1 MPEGHAVTRDRA
13 RKKAIRA
20 RMAATG
26 EPYNAAARKLD
37 AASPVDDPAVIDEVV
52 ARANSTLAT
61 PRARI
66 EVRVDRDFT
75 WPQARPKKRRLPRP
89 IARLARFAADAAWKR
104 ISPEMDLA
112 GVREVFKQNFLHP
125 IGEGFIEPTAD
136 RYQIDFGGYAQMHFN
151 GQYYGGASGQPL
163 RANNHQK
170 PPDDPLDEPLEL
182 LRKLRGVTG
191 ARPVGHET
199 VRGTPCRVVAV
210 RADSVEFTIWIDDE
224 HIRWIQSVWNS
235 SDERVNSSVTRTLE
249 LWDFGTADGSAD
261 WTHLPSFRA
270 AGHSPESVG

>member
-20 RMAATG
+20 RMAASG

-37 AASPVDDPAVIDEVV
+37 AASPVDDPAVTDEVV

-66 EVRVDRDFT
+66 EVRMDRDFT
-75 WPQARPKKRRLPRP
+75 SSRARPKRRLPRP
-89 IARLARFAADAAWKR
+89 IARLARSAAGAAWKR
-104 ISPEMDLA
+104 ISPEMDFA
-112 GVREVFKQNFLHP
+112 SVREEFKQNFLHP
-125 IGEGFIEPTAD
+125 TGEGFVEPTAD

-151 GQYYGGASGQPL
+151 GQYYGGGSGQPL

-170 PPDDPLDEPLEL
+170 PPDDPLDEPLEF
-182 LRKLRGVTG
+182 LRKLRSMTG
-191 ARPVGHET
+191 ARHVGHET

-210 RADSVEFTIWIDDE
+210 RADSAEFTIWIDDE
-224 HIRWIQSVWNS
+224 HIRRIQSVWDT

-249 LWDFGTADGSAD
+249 LWDFGTADGSSD

-270 AGHSPESVG
+270 AGHSPESAG

>member
-37 AASPVDDPAVIDEVV
+37 AASPVDDPAVTGEVV

-66 EVRVDRDFT
+66 EVRMDRGIT
-75 WPQARPKKRRLPRP
+75 WPRARPKRRFPRP

-104 ISPEMDLA
+104 ISPEMDFA
-112 GVREVFKQNFLHP
+112 SVREEFKQNFLHP
-125 IGEGFIEPTAD
+125 TGEGLVEPTAD

-163 RANNHQK
+163 RANHHQK

-182 LRKLRGVTG
+182 LRKLRGATG
-191 ARPVGHET
+191 ARHVGHET

-210 RADSVEFTIWIDDE
+210 RADSAEFTIWIDDE
-224 HIRWIQSVWNS
+224 HIRRIQSVCNA
-235 SDERVNSSVTRTLE
+235 SDERVNHSVTRTLE
-249 LWDFGTADGSAD
+249 LWDFGTADGSSD

-270 AGHSPESVG
+270 VGRSPESVD

>member
-1 MPEGHAVTRDRA
+1 MTRDRA

-20 RMAATG
+20 RMAASG

-37 AASPVDDPAVIDEVV
+37 AARPVDDPAVTDEVV

-66 EVRVDRDFT
+66 EVRMDRDFT
-75 WPQARPKKRRLPRP
+75 VSRARPKRRLPRP

-125 IGEGFIEPTAD
+125 IGEGFVEPIAD

-151 GQYYGGASGQPL
+151 GQYYGGASGEPL

-170 PPDDPLDEPLEL
+170 PPDDPLDEPLEF

-191 ARPVGHET
+191 ARHIGDET
-199 VRGTPCRVVAV
+199 VRGTLCRVVAA
-210 RADSVEFTIWIDDE
+210 RADSVEFTVWIDDE
-224 HIRWIQSVWNS
+224 HIRRIQSVWNG
-235 SDERVNSSVTRTLE
+235 SDQRVNGSVSRTLE
-249 LWDFGTADGSAD
+249 LWDFGTADDSAD

-270 AGHSPESVG
+270 AGRNPEPAG